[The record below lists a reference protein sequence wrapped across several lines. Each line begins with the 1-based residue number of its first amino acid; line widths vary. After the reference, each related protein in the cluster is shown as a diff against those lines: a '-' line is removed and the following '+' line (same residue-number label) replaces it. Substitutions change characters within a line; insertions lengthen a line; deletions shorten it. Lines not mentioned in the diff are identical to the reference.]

1 MQSYQA
7 ARGLFN
13 FVGGIAWFA
22 VIGGGLVALLGGSA
36 AASAARSG
44 NELMAML
51 LGGAPG
57 AILAAVG
64 FFILV
69 HIQTSRAAVDTA
81 EFTQQ
86 MLKVARDAHETSRQ
100 LLKLAEAPK
109 AADYEPTKDTPS
121 PVHFD
126 TEKATD
132 AAVAPVSVDVTAKS
146 EYGGYII
153 KEKADRFLV
162 GDREFDTLIDAKLAI
177 DGLRLRQETAKVEA
191 K

>member
-13 FVGGIAWFA
+13 FVGGVAWFA
-22 VIGGGLVALLGGSA
+22 VIAGGLTALLGGSA
-36 AASAARSG
+36 AASAARG
-44 NELMAML
+44 NEIMAML

-57 AILAAVG
+57 AILASVG

-81 EFTQQ
+81 EYTQQ
-86 MLKVARDAHETSRQ
+86 MLKVTRDAHETSKQ
-100 LLKLAEAPK
+100 LLKFAQTPK
-109 AADYEPTKDTPS
+109 PADYEPATDAPN
-121 PVHFD
+121 PVRFD
-126 TEKATD
+126 TEKATE
-132 AAVAPVSVDVTAKS
+132 AAPAPVSVGVTAKT

-162 GDREFDTLIDAKLAI
+162 DDREYDTLIDAKLAI
-177 DGLRLRQETAKVEA
+177 DGLRLRKETVQAEA

>member
-13 FVGGIAWFA
+13 FVGSIAWIA
-22 VIGGGLVALLGGSA
+22 VIGGGLIALLGGSA
-36 AASAARSG
+36 AASAARG

-51 LGGAPG
+51 LGGVPG
-57 AILAAVG
+57 AILAFVG

-81 EFTQQ
+81 EYTQQ
-86 MLKVARDAHETSRQ
+86 MLKVTRDAHDTSKQ
-100 LLKLAEAPK
+100 LLKLAQAPK
-109 AADYEPTKDTPS
+109 IADYEPTKDTPS
-121 PVHFD
+121 SVRFD
-126 TEKATD
+126 TDKVPAPAPT
-132 AAVAPVSVDVTAKS
+132 PVSFAATTKT

-162 GDREFDTLIDAKLAI
+162 DDREFDTLIDAKLAI
-177 DGLRLRQETAKVEA
+177 DSLRLRDKPAQGEA